1 MPQPSQFDRGQDV
14 LRLTDPPARDER
26 SMAWLEYLV
35 SIVSVAA
42 AILLALGR

>member
-1 MPQPSQFDRGQDV
+1 MPQPSARDRGQNV
-14 LRLTDPPARDER
+14 LQLNDPPARDER
-26 SMAWLEYLV
+26 SMAWFQYLV